1 MPTDTTLVATGPRKE
16 SNPQAQPFRAPFVE
30 RGSLRLFVRRDRF
43 LSDWRGSIAALVSRS
58 DPASS
63 HAVNHFL
70 HCVNLART
78 RFSGRS
84 LGASFLLHCC
94 AIALAIYLPQ
104 AIPAHASP
112 LAEEP
117 AFTGK
122 IYYRV
127 PVVPAPKLPRIAPTG
142 PGGRPGA
149 GSVAVRLP
157 ALGSTVRRPNMVIV
171 SRPVHPDNFHQTI
184 FQPSS
189 PPDLKITTDQK
200 VPNIVFGQ
208 ALQRLK
214 APLDPNN
221 AKPSMTNRQISA
233 VEAPSLSPG
242 TQKSPLTSLLPPSE
256 TQPRLAIPVSGGGGP
271 IQRTVANSGDP
282 SGGNS
287 DAAGLVAL
295 GVDPSGSADQVS
307 LPPGNRWGE
316 FSIAPPGTENGSPGG
331 DPNGTRSGGT
341 GAGTS
346 AGDASTGVG
355 HGNTGGG
362 GGASGTAGPVSV
374 SGSGT
379 GGDGG
384 MLDPTLPVNMIYP
397 VAAPP
402 LNIRRNTL
410 VISAG
415 PIGGGG
421 LNVYGALKCGKI
433 YSIFLPM
440 PGRNWSMQY
449 CDNSAD
455 AKTVSPAG
463 YTAVIKLENPL
474 LPPDVEMAHR
484 YDFKRTPVPIEKAHR
499 SIVLKGIIGTD
510 GAVQHVVV
518 YQGVTD
524 RMDEAARLA
533 FSKWHFKPAMR
544 NGKPVE
550 VQILV
555 GIPSEKGDDRINR

>member
-1 MPTDTTLVATGPRKE
+1 MSTDMTLLATEPGRR
-16 SNPQAQPFRAPFVE
+16 PQPNDSRAPFVE
-30 RGSLRLFVRRDRF
+30 RASLRLFVRREPF
-43 LSDWRGSIAALVSRS
+43 LSDWRGSIAALMSRT
-58 DPASS
+58 DPKSS
-63 HAVNHFL
+63 HSVNHFL

-84 LGASFLLHCC
+84 LGASFVLHCC
-94 AIALAIYLPQ
+94 FLALAIYLPQ
-104 AIPAHASP
+104 AIPASASP
-112 LAEEP
+112 LNDAA

-127 PVVPAPKLPRIAPTG
+127 PVVQAPKLPRLAPTG

-149 GSVAVRLP
+149 GSTAVRLP
-157 ALGSTVRRPNMVIV
+157 ALGSTVQRPNMTIV
-171 SRPVHPDNFHQTI
+171 SRPVHPDNFRQTI

-200 VPNIVFGQ
+200 LPNIVFGQ
-208 ALQRLK
+208 ALERLK
-214 APLDPNN
+214 APLSPNDTR
-221 AKPSMTNRQISA
+221 PSLTNRRFSP
-233 VEAPSLSPG
+233 VEAPSLSESS
-242 TQKSPLTSLLPPSE
+242 QKSPLTSLLPPSD
-256 TQPRLAIPVSGGGGP
+256 TQPKLAIPVSGGGAP
-271 IQRTVANSGDP
+271 IQRTAANSGDP

-287 DAAGLVAL
+287 DVAGPVVL
-295 GVDPSGSADQVS
+295 GVDPAGSAAQVS
-307 LPPGNRWGE
+307 LPAGNRWGQ
-316 FSIAPPGTENGSPGG
+316 FSIAPPGADNGSPGG
-331 DPNGTRSGGT
+331 DPNGSASGGT
-341 GAGTS
+341 GSGSS

-355 HGNTGGG
+355 HGSTGGG
-362 GGASGTAGPVSV
+362 GGASGAPGPVSV

-379 GGDGG
+379 GGSGG
-384 MLDPTLPVNMIYP
+384 MLDPSLPVNMIYP

-449 CDNSAD
+449 CDSSAD
-455 AKTVSPAG
+455 AKTVSSGG
-463 YTAVIKLENPL
+463 YTAVIHLENPL
-474 LPPDVEMAHR
+474 APPDVDMTHR
-484 YDFKRTPVPIEKAHR
+484 FDFKRVPVPIEKAHR
-499 SIVLKGIIGTD
+499 SIVLKGTLAVD
-510 GAVQHVVV
+510 GSVQHVTV
-518 YQGVTD
+518 YQGVMPQ
-524 RMDEAARLA
+524 MDEAARLA
-533 FSKWHFKPAMR
+533 FSRWHFKPAMR

-555 GIPSEKGDDRINR
+555 GIPPEKGEDRVNR